1 MLLAIDIGNTNIVFG
16 LYENQNLVDYWR
28 INSDQHKT
36 ADEYGIFFL
45 EAVKSAVTRVR
56 VIDAVIIAS
65 VVPLLSTTI
74 RKMVERYF
82 KITPMFVD
90 ENTRTGIKICYKNP
104 KEVGADRIVNAVAAC
119 TIYGGAVIIIDF
131 GTATTFCAVSK
142 EAEYLGG
149 VIVPGIMI
157 SLDALSQ
164 RAAKLPRIALEL
176 PETVIGTDTV
186 SSIQSGI
193 IYGYAGL
200 VDELVSK
207 IKKEMGGDPYVVAT
221 GGLAETIA
229 AHTVSIKEINPMLTL
244 EGLRLVY
251 EMNSKGGFE
260 PGFSDK
266 ADGGEH
272 DER

>member
-1 MLLAIDIGNTNIVFG
+1 MLLAIDVGNTNIVFG
-16 LYENQNLVDYWR
+16 LYDDKNLIDYWR
-28 INSDQHKT
+28 INSDHHKT
-36 ADEYGIFFL
+36 ADEYGLLFI
-45 EAVKSAVTRVR
+45 EAIKSANALIKD
-56 VIDAVIIAS
+56 IDAVIIAS

-82 KITPMFVD
+82 KVTPMFVD
-90 ENTRTGIKICYKNP
+90 ENSRTGIRICYKNP
-104 KEVGADRIVNAVAAC
+104 KEVGADRIVNSVAAY
-119 TIYGGAVIIIDF
+119 TIYGGPVIIIDF

-142 EAEYLGG
+142 DSEYLGG

-164 RAAKLPRIALEL
+164 KAAKLPKIALEL
-176 PETVIGTDTV
+176 PATVIGTDTV

-200 VDELVSK
+200 VDELVRK

-229 AHTVSIKEINPMLTL
+229 AHTVGIKEINPMLTL
-244 EGLRLVY
+244 EGLRFVY
-251 EMNSKGGFE
+251 EMNRDIPVKH
-260 PGFSDK
+260 P
-266 ADGGEH
+266 
-272 DER
+272 

>member
-16 LYENQNLVDYWR
+16 LYEDQDLVDSWR

-36 ADEYGIFFL
+36 ADEYGILFL
-45 EAVKSAVTRVR
+45 EAVKSARAGVKE
-56 VIDAVIIAS
+56 IDAVIIAS

-82 KITPMFVD
+82 KVTPVFVD
-90 ENTRTGIKICYKNP
+90 EKTRTGIRIRYKNP
-104 KEVGADRIVNAVAAC
+104 REVGADRIVNAVAAC
-119 TIYGGAVIIIDF
+119 TIYGGPVIIIDF
-131 GTATTFCAVSK
+131 GTATTFCAVSR
-142 EAEYLGG
+142 ESEYLGG

-157 SLDALSQ
+157 SLEALSQ
-164 RAAKLPRIALEL
+164 RAAKLPRISLEL
-176 PETVIGTDTV
+176 PEKVIGTDTV

-200 VDELVSK
+200 VDELVGK
-207 IKKEMGGDPYVVAT
+207 IKKEMGGEPYVVAT

-229 AHTVSIKEINPMLTL
+229 VHTRSIKEINPMLTL

-251 EMNSKGGFE
+251 EMNNGGMQHA
-260 PGFSDK
+260 G
-266 ADGGEH
+266 
-272 DER
+272 

>member
-1 MLLAIDIGNTNIVFG
+1 MLLAIDVGNTNIVFG
-16 LYENQNLVDYWR
+16 LYDDKNVIDNWR
-28 INSDQHKT
+28 INSDHHKT
-36 ADEYGIFFL
+36 ADEYGLLFI
-45 EAVKSAVTRVR
+45 EAIKSANAVIKD
-56 VIDAVIIAS
+56 IDAVIIAS
-65 VVPLLSTTI
+65 VVPFLSTTI

-82 KITPMFVD
+82 KVTPMFVD
-90 ENTRTGIKICYKNP
+90 ENTSTGIRICYKNP
-104 KEVGADRIVNAVAAC
+104 KEVGADRIVNSVAAY
-119 TIYGGAVIIIDF
+119 TIYGGAVIIVDF

-142 EAEYLGG
+142 DSEYLGG

-164 RAAKLPRIALEL
+164 KAAKLPKIALEL
-176 PETVIGTDTV
+176 PATVIGTDTV

-200 VDELVSK
+200 VDELIRK
-207 IKKEMGGDPYVVAT
+207 IKKEMGGEPYVVAT

-251 EMNSKGGFE
+251 EMNRDARVKQ
-260 PGFSDK
+260 P
-266 ADGGEH
+266 
-272 DER
+272 

>member
-1 MLLAIDIGNTNIVFG
+1 MLLAIDVGNTNIVFG
-16 LYENQNLVDYWR
+16 VYENQNLIDYWR

-45 EAVKSAVTRVR
+45 EAVKSVTAKVMD
-56 VIDAVIIAS
+56 IDSVIIAS
-65 VVPLLSTTI
+65 VVPFLSTTI

-82 KITPMFVD
+82 KVTPMFVD
-90 ENTRTGIKICYKNP
+90 ENSRTGIRICYKNP
-104 KEVGADRIVNAVAAC
+104 KEVGSDRIVNAVAAY

-142 EAEYLGG
+142 DSEYLGG

-164 RAAKLPRIALEL
+164 KAAKLPKIALEL
-176 PETVIGTDTV
+176 PATVIGTDTV
-186 SSIQSGI
+186 SSLQSGI

-200 VDELVSK
+200 VDELVRK
-207 IKKEMGGDPYVVAT
+207 IKKEMGGEPYVVAT

-229 AHTVSIKEINPMLTL
+229 AHTVSIREVNPMLTL

-251 EMNSKGGFE
+251 EMNKDFQVKH
-260 PGFSDK
+260 P
-266 ADGGEH
+266 
-272 DER
+272 

>member
-1 MLLAIDIGNTNIVFG
+1 MLLAIDVGNTNIVFG
-16 LYENQNLVDYWR
+16 LYDDKNVIDYWR
-28 INSDQHKT
+28 INSDHHKT
-36 ADEYGIFFL
+36 ADEYGLLFI
-45 EAVKSAVTRVR
+45 EAIKCANAVIKD
-56 VIDAVIIAS
+56 IDAVIIAS

-82 KITPMFVD
+82 KVTPMFVD
-90 ENTRTGIKICYKNP
+90 ENSRTGIRICYKNP
-104 KEVGADRIVNAVAAC
+104 KEVGSDRIVNAVAAY

-142 EAEYLGG
+142 DSEYLGG

-164 RAAKLPRIALEL
+164 KAAKLPKIALEL
-176 PETVIGTDTV
+176 PATVIGTDTV
-186 SSIQSGI
+186 SSLQSGI

-200 VDELVSK
+200 VDELVRK
-207 IKKEMGGDPYVVAT
+207 IKKEMGGEPYVVAT

-229 AHTVSIKEINPMLTL
+229 AHTVSIKEVNPMLTL

-251 EMNSKGGFE
+251 EMNRDARVKH
-260 PGFSDK
+260 P
-266 ADGGEH
+266 
-272 DER
+272 

>member
-16 LYENQNLVDYWR
+16 LYKDQNVIDYWR

-36 ADEYGIFFL
+36 ADEYGIFFR
-45 EAVKSAVTRVR
+45 EAIKSANAMIKG
-56 VIDAVIIAS
+56 IDAVIIAS
-65 VVPLLSTTI
+65 VVPLLSTII

-82 KITPMFVD
+82 KVTPVFVD
-90 ENTRTGIKICYKNP
+90 ENTKTGIRICYKNP

-119 TIYGGAVIIIDF
+119 TIYGGPVIIIDF

-142 EAEYLGG
+142 DSEYLGG

-157 SLDALSQ
+157 SLDALCQ
-164 RAAKLPRIALEL
+164 RAAKLPKISLEA

-200 VDELVSK
+200 VDELVGR
-207 IKKEMGGDPYVVAT
+207 IKKEMTGEPYVIAT

-229 AHTVSIKEINPMLTL
+229 AHTKSIKEINPMMTL

-251 EMNSKGGFE
+251 EMNH
-260 PGFSDK
+260 
-266 ADGGEH
+266 A
-272 DER
+272 

>member
-1 MLLAIDIGNTNIVFG
+1 MLLAIDVGNTNIVFG
-16 LYENQNLVDYWR
+16 LYDDKNVIDYWR
-28 INSDQHKT
+28 INSDHHKT
-36 ADEYGIFFL
+36 ADEYGLLFI
-45 EAVKSAVTRVR
+45 EAIKSANALIKD
-56 VIDAVIIAS
+56 IDAVIIAS

-82 KITPMFVD
+82 KVTPMFVD
-90 ENTRTGIKICYKNP
+90 ENSRTGIRICYKNP
-104 KEVGADRIVNAVAAC
+104 KEVGADRIVNSVAAY

-142 EAEYLGG
+142 DSEYLGG

-164 RAAKLPRIALEL
+164 KAAKLPKIALEL
-176 PETVIGTDTV
+176 PATVIGTDTV
-186 SSIQSGI
+186 SSLQSGI

-200 VDELVSK
+200 VDELVRK
-207 IKKEMGGDPYVVAT
+207 IKKEMGGEPYVVAT

-229 AHTVSIKEINPMLTL
+229 AHTVSIKEVNPMLTL

-251 EMNSKGGFE
+251 EMNRDARVKH
-260 PGFSDK
+260 P
-266 ADGGEH
+266 
-272 DER
+272 